1 VRRTCQ
7 DCGNTCEVHKGQ
19 HRNNWRCRT
28 CARKRQHS
36 ISALHRAVRRSVRD
50 GIVIKLSCEICGSEK
65 SEAHH
70 DDYAAPLDVRWLC
83 RAHHRQ
89 HHVQHGPGLNAF
101 SEETSA

>member
-1 VRRTCQ
+1 LAVPNVRAQ
-7 DCGNTCEVHKGQ
+7 AAAQ
-19 HRNNWRCRT
+19 HLRIT
-28 CARKRQHS
+28 PSSETIRQ
-36 ISALHRAVRRSVRD
+36 D